1 MSDYSVYQSIKNNSM
16 RTYIALFSVL
26 VSGISFS
33 QRTDSVETK
42 TPRFI
47 VKMTHG
53 MTNNNNFDFT
63 NSEWER
69 MTPGFQIPDSFQ
81 LGWGQNY
88 QQNLHSFSSNS
99 YYMFSFAF
107 INGKKKQEDR
117 KFLATTTIH
126 LGYGPEVTAS
136 KYWYHQDLQ
145 VIDTLTSSQNGQEY
159 YVTGNRMQTIAKTYR
174 SSTIAIGVG
183 QHIATN
189 PNRLF
194 QFETGLDV
202 LCLLSIASEVRAS
215 YYDSYFV
222 DGLPYY
228 NSNAGVYPYPVLAES
243 RSERF
248 SGNFTAGLIMRVP
261 LEMSFRLSRKSPVA
275 SRMRLGWELNP
286 GLAMQFAK
294 GKTSS
299 NFSMSGGM
307 NFRFAF

>member
-1 MSDYSVYQSIKNNSM
+1 M
-16 RTYIALFSVL
+16 RTYIALVSVL

-42 TPRFI
+42 TPRFV

-53 MTNNNNFDFT
+53 MTSSNDFDFT
-63 NSEWER
+63 NAEWDR
-69 MTPGFQIPDSFQ
+69 MTPGFQIPDS
-81 LGWGQNY
+81 LKVGMGQDY
-88 QQNLHSFSSNS
+88 QQNLHSFSSGS
-99 YYMFSFAF
+99 YYMFSFSF
-107 INGKKKQEDR
+107 INGKKKQADR
-117 KFLATTTIH
+117 KFLATTSIH
-126 LGYGPEVTAS
+126 LGYGPEVRAN

-159 YVTGNRMQTIAKTYR
+159 YVTGNRTQTITKTYR
-174 SSTIAIGVG
+174 SSTVAIGVG

-215 YYDSYFV
+215 SLDTYYV

-228 NSNAGVYPYPVLAES
+228 NSNAGIYPSPVLDEP
-243 RSERF
+243 REETF
-248 SGNFTAGLIMRVP
+248 SGNFTTGLIMRVP
-261 LEMSFRLSRKSPVA
+261 LEMSFKLSRKSPVA
-275 SRMRLGWELNP
+275 SRMRIGWELNP
-286 GLAMQFAK
+286 GLAMQFTK
-294 GKTSS
+294 GKTSN
-299 NFSMSGGM
+299 NFNMSGGM